1 MVFLA
6 KRRMSAVGRRMD
18 GDRDMIPFILA
29 AFSACFPNPR
39 PNEPLWPGAAPGTE
53 PSNVGARSLRV
64 NDGRKTR
71 ESDSH
76 IPPERIVLAATP
88 RMRPIMILRHP
99 MEKRK
104 KPETRAN
111 LRT

>member
-1 MVFLA
+1 
-6 KRRMSAVGRRMD
+6 
-18 GDRDMIPFILA
+18 MIPFILA
-29 AFSACFPNPR
+29 AFSACFPKPR
-39 PNEPLWPGAAPGTE
+39 PDEPFGPGAAPGTE
-53 PSNVGARSLRV
+53 SSNVGARFLRV
-64 NDGRKTR
+64 NDGRNSR

-88 RMRPIMILRHP
+88 RMSPIMILRHP

-111 LRT
+111 SRT